1 MVVRLGLSFCACLL
15 LCCSA
20 LGQVKYR
27 LHKVW
32 ATEPNLEVVES
43 VCFNYDS
50 QDGELFAS
58 CINGKPAEKN
68 GKGYIAKFNKDGT
81 ITKREWATGLNAP
94 KGMAIVKN
102 ILYVSDIDHIVLI
115 DIETG
120 NIIKKIKVPGAKF
133 LNDLT
138 SDLNDGTIYF
148 TDSETKK
155 IWTLEGEKPVQF
167 FTYSKFKALNG
178 ILSLGPFLV
187 VADMASGII
196 YKLEVNRRKIET
208 IADGIKGADGIV
220 QVGKTDFLIS
230 AWGGEVWWVSE
241 SGEKKKLLDTVSA
254 KLNAADIEYLPKE
267 KLLLVPTFFGNS
279 VMSYELEKN

>member
-1 MVVRLGLSFCACLL
+1 MVSRYWLSLITTVF
-15 LCCSA
+15 LCTSVSA
-20 LGQVKYR
+20 QIKYR

-32 ATEPNLEVVES
+32 ATEAVLDVVES
-43 VCFNYDS
+43 VCFNYES

-68 GKGYIAKFNKDGT
+68 GKGYIAKFNKDGNV
-81 ITKREWATGLNAP
+81 IQREWVKGLDAP

-115 DIETG
+115 ELETAK
-120 NIIKKIKVPGAKF
+120 ILKRIKVPGARF
-133 LNDLT
+133 LNDVT
-138 SDLNDGTIYF
+138 ADLNDGTLYF

-187 VADMASGII
+187 VADMGTGVI
-196 YKLEVNRRKIET
+196 YKLEVNRRKIEP
-208 IADGIKGADGIV
+208 IAEGIKGADGIV
-220 QVGKTDFLIS
+220 QVGKSDFLIS
-230 AWGGEVWWVSE
+230 CWAGEVWWVSE
-241 SGEKKKLLDTVSA
+241 SGEKKKLLDTLSD

-267 KLLLVPTFFGNS
+267 KLLLVPTFYGNS